1 MAGNPPLFLVIYT
14 ALLLGFYDV
23 MFILGASVY
32 YSLRREDPNP
42 RGRSRGKMALTPAH
56 RKSRYIPKQ
65 REIQRHFFETE
76 EDAYFEFP

>member
-1 MAGNPPLFLVIYT
+1 MIYT

-32 YSLRREDPNP
+32 YSLRRGGRNP
-42 RGRSRGKMALTPAH
+42 HGGRRGKRGLMSGYDKNRYFQR
-56 RKSRYIPKQ
+56 RKR
-65 REIQRHFFETE
+65 IQGHFFEGE